1 MESVKDRTELV
12 CIIDKSGSMSGYE
25 DDTIGGFNSFI
36 RKQKE
41 LPGEC
46 HVTTIL
52 FDDSLYLLHDRVD
65 IRAMKKLTSH
75 DYVAGGCTALLDA
88 VGMGIDKTVKYVKS
102 IHPKYAPDHVIFFI
116 TTDGMENA
124 STHYSGQKIRHMIST
139 EKEKYHWDFIFSGAG
154 IDVKE
159 TAREMNID
167 EDKAYSYERT
177 PKGIAR
183 NLECAC
189 AMVSGCRRIRR
200 RK

>member
-1 MESVKDRTELV
+1 MESGKDRTELV

-25 DDTIGGFNSFI
+25 DDTIGGFNGFI
-36 RKQKE
+36 KKQKE
-41 LPGEC
+41 LSGEC

-52 FDDSLYLLHDRVD
+52 FDGSLYLLHDRVD
-65 IRAMKKLTSH
+65 IRAMKKMTAH

-102 IHPKYAPDHVIFFI
+102 IHPEFAPDHVIFFI

-124 STHYSGQKIRHMIST
+124 STHYSRRKIQHMISV

-159 TAREMNID
+159 AAKEMNID

-177 PKGIAR
+177 PDGIAR

-189 AMVSGCRRIRR
+189 DMVTGCRGIRR